1 LVLKSCEPTGRDRLI
16 KQFDWSTQSFGLD
29 LLGES
34 SGREF
39 MRSRSFRRGF
49 TLPEDADS
57 TNVMAEFR
65 DDGVLKV
72 HLPTTAIARSK
83 AIQVKVA

>member
-1 LVLKSCEPTGRDRLI
+1 
-16 KQFDWSTQSFGLD
+16 
-29 LLGES
+29 
-34 SGREF
+34 

-57 TNVMAEFR
+57 TNVMAESR

-72 HLPTTAIARSK
+72 HLPATAIARSK